1 MGTATEIEVGPAIGG
16 EAQRVLAGD
25 ALEFVARLH
34 ERFEPQRQDLLE
46 ARAKRQAAIAAGE
59 IPGFPDDTEEV
70 RAGDWRVPPAPADLE
85 DRRVEITGPVER
97 KMMINA
103 LNSGAKVFMA
113 DFEDSL
119 TPTWRNV
126 VEGQANVIDAVAGT
140 ISLTTEDR
148 EYRLAEQTATLIIRP
163 RGWHLPEPRMR
174 VGGEPVSAS
183 LFDFGLFMFHNAA
196 ALVEAGSG
204 PYLYLPKL
212 EGRHEARLWHEAF
225 VWAEEALGLEQ
236 GTVRATV
243 LIETILAAF
252 EMEEILFELGEHA
265 TGLNAGRWDYI
276 FSMIKKFRDLPGF
289 VLPDRAQVTMA
300 VPFMRAYT
308 ELLVRSCHRRGAHAI
323 GGMAAFIP
331 SRRDAGVNERAIAQ
345 VRADKE
351 REAKAGFDGSWVAHP
366 DLVPP
371 VREVFDSVLSDRPN
385 QLGFTRADVDV
396 AALQLLDVDVPGG
409 RITEAGLRNN
419 ISVGIRYIASWL
431 QGNGAAAIFNLM
443 EDAATAEIARSQVW
457 QWIRHRAEL
466 DDGRQVTLELALGI
480 QDSEL
485 VSLRESLGDEAYDA
499 GRYAEAAEL
508 FRQVALSADLAEF
521 LTIPALE
528 RIS

>member
-1 MGTATEIEVGPAIGG
+1 
-16 EAQRVLAGD
+16 
-25 ALEFVARLH
+25 
-34 ERFEPQRQDLLE
+34 
-46 ARAKRQAAIAAGE
+46 
-59 IPGFPDDTEEV
+59 
-70 RAGDWRVPPAPADLE
+70 
-85 DRRVEITGPVER
+85 
-97 KMMINA
+97 
-103 LNSGAKVFMA
+103 
-113 DFEDSL
+113 
-119 TPTWRNV
+119 
-126 VEGQANVIDAVAGT
+126 
-140 ISLTTEDR
+140 
-148 EYRLAEQTATLIIRP
+148 
-163 RGWHLPEPRMR
+163 
-174 VGGEPVSAS
+174 
-183 LFDFGLFMFHNAA
+183 
-196 ALVEAGSG
+196 
-204 PYLYLPKL
+204 
-212 EGRHEARLWHEAF
+212 
-225 VWAEEALGLEQ
+225 
-236 GTVRATV
+236 
-243 LIETILAAF
+243 
-252 EMEEILFELGEHA
+252 
-265 TGLNAGRWDYI
+265 
-276 FSMIKKFRDLPGF
+276 
-289 VLPDRAQVTMA
+289 MA

-331 SRRDAGVNERAIAQ
+331 SRRDAVVNERAIAQ

-351 REAKAGFDGSWVAHP
+351 REAKAGFDRSWVAHP

-396 AALQLLDVDVPGG
+396 AALQLLDLDVPGG

-485 VSLRESLGDEAYDA
+485 ASLRESLGDEAYDA

>member
-1 MGTATEIEVGPAIGG
+1 
-16 EAQRVLAGD
+16 
-25 ALEFVARLH
+25 
-34 ERFEPQRQDLLE
+34 
-46 ARAKRQAAIAAGE
+46 
-59 IPGFPDDTEEV
+59 
-70 RAGDWRVPPAPADLE
+70 
-85 DRRVEITGPVER
+85 
-97 KMMINA
+97 
-103 LNSGAKVFMA
+103 
-113 DFEDSL
+113 
-119 TPTWRNV
+119 
-126 VEGQANVIDAVAGT
+126 
-140 ISLTTEDR
+140 
-148 EYRLAEQTATLIIRP
+148 
-163 RGWHLPEPRMR
+163 
-174 VGGEPVSAS
+174 
-183 LFDFGLFMFHNAA
+183 
-196 ALVEAGSG
+196 
-204 PYLYLPKL
+204 
-212 EGRHEARLWHEAF
+212 
-225 VWAEEALGLEQ
+225 
-236 GTVRATV
+236 
-243 LIETILAAF
+243 
-252 EMEEILFELGEHA
+252 
-265 TGLNAGRWDYI
+265 
-276 FSMIKKFRDLPGF
+276 
-289 VLPDRAQVTMA
+289 MA

-308 ELLVRSCHRRGAHAI
+308 ELMVRSCHRRGAHAI

-371 VREVFDSVLSDRPN
+371 VREVFDSALSDRPN

-396 AALQLLDVDVPGG
+396 AASQLLDVDVPGG

-485 VSLRESLGDEAYDA
+485 ASLRESLGDDAYDA

-508 FRQVALSADLAEF
+508 FRQVALSADLPEF